1 MRKTIAFDHEN
12 GFWRSRYTFV
22 SSCYGWVKKMFVSA
36 QTVIND
42 KALFWKHDETAAT
55 NNSFYGREPS
65 PSIISVSFNEEP
77 STMKIYKAL
86 SLETSDRRNLASGV
100 NTFRV
105 NPGTGNTL
113 SKSVSIGAM
122 VEKGGVLY
130 GHMPS
135 ISELSMSDFEYLGV
149 STSSALRIDENESI
163 LNDFPE
169 IQQVYDQIPNLKFVE
184 LININQSAAAMPSSV
199 ITIDPKGIIEGDG
212 SSTPMYFLYDNVL
225 FFNGPSNVVGLNKSV
240 YIYNPTGVN
249 SDQPRGFYAEAEF
262 VLGSEDFELFAINL
276 DYENNRLGPNG

>member
-12 GFWRSRYTFV
+12 GFWKSRYTFV
-22 SSCYGWVKKMFVSA
+22 SSCYGWIKKMFVSA

-42 KALFWKHDETAAT
+42 RALFWKHDDTAST
-55 NNSFYGREPS
+55 NNSFYGRQPS
-65 PSIISVSFNEEP
+65 PSIIAVTFNEEP

-86 SLETSDRRNLASGV
+86 SLETSDRRSLAGGI
-100 NTFRV
+100 NTFRA

-113 SKSVSIGAM
+113 SKSVSIGPM
-122 VEKGGVLY
+122 KEKGGALY
-130 GHMPS
+130 AHMPM
-135 ISELSMSDFEYLGV
+135 ISELSMADFEYLGV
-149 STSSALRIDENESI
+149 AAENATNVSDDESI
-163 LNDFPE
+163 LDDFPE
-169 IQQVYDQIPNLKFVE
+169 IQAVYSSFPYLKYVE
-184 LININQSAAAMPSSV
+184 LLTLNGSAAASPSSQV
-199 ITIDPKGIIEGDG
+199 TADPKGVMAGTSAGTAQYSLVDN
-212 SSTPMYFLYDNVL
+212 FLFY
-225 FFNGPSNVVGLNKSV
+225 NGGNIVKGNAV